1 MLARIWTSYEAP
13 EILMLAAAAAFVV
26 VSVLYYF

>member
-1 MLARIWTSYEAP
+1 MLKVWKSYEAP
-13 EILMLAAAAAFVV
+13 EILMLAAATAFVV